1 MNYCFFYIQIKAQLR
16 IMYRNNDYRFVRYI
30 VYMLLESLCFILI
43 LLFIWTIKSKQV
55 IHADGH
61 IEDPIKSH
69 VLNIT
74 NMVFEYVYLL
84 IDFIKKIGITILS
97 I

>member
-1 MNYCFFYIQIKAQLR
+1 
-16 IMYRNNDYRFVRYI
+16 
-30 VYMLLESLCFILI
+30 MLLEAFCFILI
-43 LLFIWTIKSKQV
+43 LLFIWTIQSKQI

-61 IEDPIKSH
+61 IEDPINSH
-69 VLNIT
+69 ISNIT